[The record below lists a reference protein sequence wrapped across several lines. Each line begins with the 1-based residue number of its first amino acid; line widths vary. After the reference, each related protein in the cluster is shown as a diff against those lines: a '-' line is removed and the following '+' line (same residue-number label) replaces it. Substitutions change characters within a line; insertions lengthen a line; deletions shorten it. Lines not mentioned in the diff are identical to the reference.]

1 MLNLSGTQSAK
12 MTRAALIGAMYV
24 ALTYLSSLFGLS
36 SGVIQVRISEALL
49 VLPAFLPEAVPG
61 LFIGCLISNI
71 LTGCMPWDIVFG
83 SIATLIGAVF
93 TYYCGKIKSP
103 KAKYLAP
110 LGPIVSNTLIVPPIL
125 TYVYG
130 VKEAYILICLG
141 VCVGEIIS
149 AGILGMLLYFGIE
162 RHKNR
167 LF

>member
-1 MLNLSGTQSAK
+1 MSKKTKAVVYGAII
-12 MTRAALIGAMYV
+12 AAMYTV
-24 ALTYLSSLFGLS
+24 LTLFASSFGLAN
-36 SGVIQVRISEALL
+36 GMIQVRISEALTI
-49 VLPAFLPEAVPG
+49 LPFFTPYAIGG
-61 LFIGCLISNI
+61 LFVGCFVSNI
-71 LTGCMPWDIVFG
+71 ITGCALWDIVFG

>member
-1 MLNLSGTQSAK
+1 MSKKTKAVVYGAII
-12 MTRAALIGAMYV
+12 AAMYTV
-24 ALTYLSSLFGLS
+24 LTLFASSFGLAN
-36 SGVIQVRISEALL
+36 GMIQVRISEALTI
-49 VLPAFLPEAVPG
+49 LPFFTPYAIGG
-61 LFIGCLISNI
+61 LFAGCFVSNI
-71 LTGCMPWDIVFG
+71 ITGCALWDIVFG